1 MQKSWHMHSTW
12 FSCVNIHALFDHVL
26 IYLLTS
32 DFCCSSTSLSRRALL
47 RASFVETSSSLM
59 VLFLCSSWSI
69 TRWLKGRHP
78 INTQQ
83 TGHSY
88 IEVYIDLSKKYIKKG
103 YLSVCVNQVIHIQKF
118 TYYLGFSKKI
128 LIRGTWVS
136 VLVLIIFIKE

>member
-1 MQKSWHMHSTW
+1 M
-12 FSCVNIHALFDHVL
+12 
-26 IYLLTS
+26 
-32 DFCCSSTSLSRRALL
+32 
-47 RASFVETSSSLM
+47 ETSSSLM

-69 TRWLKGRHP
+69 TLWLKDRHP

-128 LIRGTWVS
+128 LIRGT
-136 VLVLIIFIKE
+136 

>member
-1 MQKSWHMHSTW
+1 MYQYLYVCKNHDMHSTW
-12 FSCVNIHALFDHVL
+12 FSCVNIHALFDQIL

-69 TRWLKGRHP
+69 TLWLKGRQQ

-83 TGHSY
+83 TRHSY
-88 IEVYIDLSKKYIKKG
+88 TEVYIAFRKKNINMG
-103 YLSVCVNQVIHIQKF
+103 YLSICV
-118 TYYLGFSKKI
+118 GFSYFQNRIKHGSGCLLKK
-128 LIRGTWVS
+128 
-136 VLVLIIFIKE
+136 